1 MGKKLQLILLGALLS
16 LGTFES
22 EAGVK
27 EARKYNIPD
36 NWCSHYAKRVAKDL
50 FGKIY
55 PEKTDAWNLRY
66 ACKVVARSE
75 KGISEEK
82 LSKLAETGVLKPGML
97 LGVYNPRS
105 RYNER
110 KDKTGKQLEYSHVVV
125 YLGNENGTNYIAQQL
140 GKNQITKEPLKN
152 VSGRGQTVEE
162 ILDVK

>member
-1 MGKKLQLILLGALLS
+1 MGKKLQTLLLGALLN

-27 EARKYNIPD
+27 AAPKYNIPD
-36 NWCSHYAKRVAKDL
+36 NHCAQYARQAAKDL

-55 PEKTDAWNLRY
+55 PRADAWNMRY
-66 ACKVVARSE
+66 DSKIVARSE

-82 LSKLAETGVLKPGML
+82 LSKLAEAGVLKPGMI

-105 RYNER
+105 TYNGHT
-110 KDKTGKQLEYSHVVV
+110 DKTGNKLEYSHVVI
-125 YLGNENGTNYIAQQL
+125 YTGSENGTNYIAQQL
-140 GKNQITKEPLKN
+140 GKNQITKEPLRN
-152 VSGRGQTVEE
+152 ISVRGHKVEE